1 MNTAQLKNRIQH
13 LKEITE
19 ASDRTGWMLDNVA
32 FFLYSLVKFYK
43 PDLVIQIGHLW
54 GKSATVILEA
64 LHDEFLTQ
72 DNGIEDGKL
81 SGDIK
86 FYEFSLNNSPKDKK
100 GKLISIDA
108 FPYGNWEKGI
118 NFLKNTYPNFE
129 YIVSKS
135 DDYFLDNSKL
145 IMDEYTNDSKTIF
158 GVVDGDH
165 SYDGAMKDLI
175 NMGKIG
181 ASVILVDDTMWLNDI
196 HKASIKFAES
206 NGYDYINFPIYNGIG
221 LLIKS
226 I

>member
-1 MNTAQLKNRIQH
+1 
-13 LKEITE
+13 
-19 ASDRTGWMLDNVA
+19 MLDNVA